1 MALAPNTGNPPAVTH
16 AQVEA
21 WNKLA
26 DDVAAAFTM
35 GGQQGLDL
43 LIQIMNEWCEAVDDV
58 NAARRVCVDIAQRG
72 LRHEALDWHAKGFF
86 EVADRLD
93 PIRPGW
99 EAWEAAL
106 RERDVIIP
114 HVDGVLK
121 EMVDAIFEELEIQDL
136 SGQSLGD
143 WLGRLRR
150 NILLRGHLGERAT
163 ILESM
168 LQLDPASQAWHS
180 MVAPIRG
187 TRAKA
192 IAEELKAAIARRDF
206 VLIGQLRREVE
217 AQNGQVP
224 LPVNVAAV
232 LAGTGALEAVRERR
246 SQLSQAATSL
256 VGFFEQGRSQPQDS
270 AATLA
275 TVEAANNARHQ
286 YAAIRGKLVEAIRSA
301 CSTPE
306 VAAIVEESGAKTALA
321 QLDAAIR
328 EPCDWLEQ
336 QAVIAQHRAAIH
348 EIETAVLRTI
358 ESVPKKSKDLEFF
371 RGQRAKW
378 EQQTA
383 KVLERAR
390 TAAGRLPGGMPSSI
404 DAAMKRV
411 AGARSELDLH
421 LEHLRRREKMLVVWV
436 LVGVALVVLLI
447 VGVVVVAMASR

>member
-21 WNKLA
+21 WSKLA
-26 DDVAAAFTM
+26 DDVAAALTM
-35 GGQQGLDL
+35 GGQQGFDL
-43 LIQIMNEWCEAVDDV
+43 LLQVMNEWCEAVDDV
-58 NAARRVCVDIAQRG
+58 NSARRVCVDLAQRG

-93 PIRPGW
+93 PVRPGW

-114 HVDGVLK
+114 HVDGELK
-121 EMVDAIFEELEIQDL
+121 EMVDAIFEELQMQDL

-163 ILESM
+163 ILESI
-168 LQLDPASQAWHS
+168 LKLDPGAEAWHS

-192 IAEELKAAIARRDF
+192 IAEEVKAAIAARHFEEIAR
-206 VLIGQLRREVE
+206 LRREVE

-224 LPVNVAAV
+224 LPGNVAAV
-232 LAGTGALEAVRERR
+232 LAGTGALEAAKERR
-246 SQLSQAATSL
+246 SQLSQAAASL
-256 VGFFEQGRSQPQDS
+256 VGFYEQGRSKPQDS
-270 AATLA
+270 APALA
-275 TVEAANNARHQ
+275 TVEAANNARQQ
-286 YAAIRGKLVEAIRSA
+286 YSAIRGKLVEAIRSA

-306 VAAIVEESGAKTALA
+306 VAALVEESGMKNMLA

-336 QAVIAQHRAAIH
+336 QAVMAQHRAAIQ
-348 EIETAVLRTI
+348 EIETDVLRTL
-358 ESVPKKSKDLEFF
+358 ESLPRKSNDLDVF

-390 TAAGRLPGGMPSSI
+390 TKAGRLPGGMTTSI

-411 AGARSELDLH
+411 ASARRELELH
-421 LEHLRRREKMLVVWV
+421 LEHLRRREKMIVVWV
-436 LVGVALVVLLI
+436 LVGVGLVFLLI
-447 VGVVVVAMASR
+447 VGVVVIAMAAS